1 MGPAENRRAAMAGTI
16 NIGSG
21 EHAARVS
28 ALVDAVGADDPL
40 DVEAFAQA
48 IAASIELGG
57 GESVARQD
65 RPKQTWFVVV
75 GGAGWI
81 SGSGVAGRSIG
92 LGDTVGEMTL
102 PSDADRGARITA
114 DAGGMVL
121 LEMDGSV
128 VPEPPSGLRHLART
142 R

>member
-1 MGPAENRRAAMAGTI
+1 MLEPTHLALLRRSPVLAGLDEEDFHVLAAALQARPLKKGWTLFQQGERGSSMAFVLQG
-16 NIGSG
+16 
-21 EHAARVS
+21 R
-28 ALVDAVGADDPL
+28 LAV
-40 DVEAFAQA
+40 F
-48 IAASIELGG
+48 IEEEGG
-57 GESVARQD
+57 GSRCVQQLQA
-65 RPKQTWFVVV
+65 
-75 GGAGWI
+75 
-81 SGSGVAGRSIG
+81 
-92 LGDTVGEMTL
+92 GDTVGEMTL